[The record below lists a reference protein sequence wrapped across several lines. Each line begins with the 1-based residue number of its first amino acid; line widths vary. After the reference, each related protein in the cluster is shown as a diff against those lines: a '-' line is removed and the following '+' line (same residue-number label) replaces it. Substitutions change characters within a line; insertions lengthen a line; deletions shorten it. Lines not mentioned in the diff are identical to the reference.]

1 MKSVFSLEL
10 VERYQLAT
18 KATDYTSWK
27 VYDADGND
35 VTDVAESVRD
45 ERIVSNHHGSMDVRD
60 FLVSSVLL
68 ISSSVSVAW
77 ERNYEQYIQYAS
89 LNVHQNSMCF
99 NAVLMHN
106 K

>member
-1 MKSVFSLEL
+1 MEL

-45 ERIVSNHHGSMDVRD
+45 ERILSNHHGSMDVRD
-60 FLVSSVLL
+60 FLVSTVL
-68 ISSSVSVAW
+68 W
-77 ERNYEQYIQYAS
+77 
-89 LNVHQNSMCF
+89 
-99 NAVLMHN
+99 
-106 K
+106 